1 MESSENT
8 EKRAAETPDTETVTG
23 EETGKSSTSGQKC
36 GVKATTKIGPKDMYR
51 FNMYQTYTGFHGW
64 FSIFISIVI
73 FVVAGLTCGGIETSY
88 TVLYVIFGIVFLFYM
103 PVTLYLRS
111 GHAIAASKVL
121 QGTLHYH
128 VDEKGITVSQGE
140 ESALLTWKQIYK
152 MVATKHN
159 VLVYSNRTNAYVI
172 PREQLG
178 DAYGALAQLALAQLP
193 DYRVRM
199 KG

>member
-1 MESSENT
+1 M
-8 EKRAAETPDTETVTG
+8 
-23 EETGKSSTSGQKC
+23 
-36 GVKATTKIGPKDMYR
+36 
-51 FNMYQTYTGFHGW
+51 
-64 FSIFISIVI
+64 
-73 FVVAGLTCGGIETSY
+73 
-88 TVLYVIFGIVFLFYM
+88 
-103 PVTLYLRS
+103 
-111 GHAIAASKVL
+111 
-121 QGTLHYH
+121 
-128 VDEKGITVSQGE
+128 SQGE
-140 ESALLTWKQIYK
+140 ESALLTWEQIYK

>member
-1 MESSENT
+1 MLYCFCYHRENKRRTRKGQQYQDAGGSMST
-8 EKRAAETPDTETVTG
+8 EFDIKLE
-23 EETGKSSTSGQKC
+23 
-36 GVKATTKIGPKDMYR
+36 PKDMYR

-73 FVVAGLTCGGIETSY
+73 FVVAGVTCGGIETSY

-128 VDEKGITVSQGE
+128 VDEKGIAVSQGE
-140 ESALLTWKQIYK
+140 ESALLPWNQIYK

-178 DAYGALAQLALAQLP
+178 DAYGALAQLAKAQLP